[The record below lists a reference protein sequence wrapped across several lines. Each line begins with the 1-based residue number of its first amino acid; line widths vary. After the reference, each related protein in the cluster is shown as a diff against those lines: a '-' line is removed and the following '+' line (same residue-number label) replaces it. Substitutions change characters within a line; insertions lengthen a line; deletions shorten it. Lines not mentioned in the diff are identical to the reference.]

1 MSHLRCRQVRPL
13 IAAYHDGELA
23 MDVRVRVQAHLRVCR
38 PCLAERQRLAE
49 VGDWLRSAGPAQAA
63 DDLGR
68 LERHV
73 MGRFQAERLMS
84 WGSRFDRM
92 FEDMH
97 LVWAAAGAT
106 AATMIILCA
115 VVAMMALSLREQP
128 ASMAWVID
136 GMASPGSNRNPL
148 SVDGR
153 MLLPRSDPGAVV
165 AAQVGGHDDV
175 MVALSAVVTR
185 EGRVGSLELLR
196 PDARRLP
203 VAERELL
210 DLLGAASQA
219 RFEPARGAGGA
230 PVAVN
235 LVWLVAHTTVRG
247 QASDAWPAV
256 NQAPRRRAT
265 PPVLP
270 PSLPVSELPVAR
282 PDISAA

>member
-1 MSHLRCRQVRPL
+1 
-13 IAAYHDGELA
+13 
-23 MDVRVRVQAHLRVCR
+23 
-38 PCLAERQRLAE
+38 
-49 VGDWLRSAGPAQAA
+49 
-63 DDLGR
+63 
-68 LERHV
+68 
-73 MGRFQAERLMS
+73 
-84 WGSRFDRM
+84 
-92 FEDMH
+92 MH

-115 VVAMMALSLREQP
+115 VVAIMALSLRERP
-128 ASMAWVID
+128 SSMAWMID
-136 GMASPGSNRNPL
+136 GMADPGSNRNPL

-153 MLLPRSDPGAVV
+153 MLLPRSDPGAIL
-165 AAQVGGHDDV
+165 APQVGGRDDM

-185 EGRVGSLELLR
+185 EGRVGSLEILT
-196 PDARRLP
+196 PDARTLP

-219 RFEPARGAGGA
+219 RFEPARAAGGV

-256 NQAPRRRAT
+256 NQAPRRRAVPAVL

-270 PSLPVSELPVAR
+270 VSEVPVLR
-282 PDISAA
+282 NDIAAA